1 MTFFYKSIISIE
13 LNIMNNKKIFIL
25 DLDGTIIG
33 NCSYQ
38 ADLYNLQNLQKKNSI
53 KIINN
58 NNMISSYKNNSRLI
72 RPFFNYF
79 YNKIKKYYP
88 ESYIFIY
95 TASDALWAKK
105 EIEYIEKGN
114 NIKFNRPFFTRDDCI
129 LSSNGEYK
137 KSITKII
144 PKISKVIKD
153 KNFNYKDNIIIIDNN
168 NTFLDYNSNFLL
180 CKTYDYVLFFD
191 MWDCIN
197 LDYYKY
203 NDLNYFIT
211 NLINN
216 NKIFKESINTN
227 TSDKKLEQ
235 IYKWKYKK
243 IKKINKVNNSASKD
257 IFWKKITDLLI
268 SNNFTKFNRDTI
280 YYLQKHI

>member
-1 MTFFYKSIISIE
+1 
-13 LNIMNNKKIFIL
+13 MNNKKIFIL

-38 ADLYNLQNLQKKNSI
+38 ADLYNLQNLQKKNNI

-58 NNMISSYKNNSRLI
+58 NNMISSYKNNSKLI
-72 RPFFNYF
+72 RPFFSYF

-137 KSITKII
+137 KTISKII
-144 PKISKVIKD
+144 PKINRVIKD

-168 NTFLDYNSNFLL
+168 NTFLDFNSNFLL

-197 LDYYKY
+197 SDYYKY
-203 NDLNYFIT
+203 NDINIFII

-216 NKIFKESINTN
+216 NKIFKDSINDN

-243 IKKINKVNNSASKD
+243 IKKINKINNSASKD

-268 SNNFTKFNRDTI
+268 SNSFTKFNKDTI